1 VDKKPKLYFPI
12 LQTNVKRLKRKKKK
26 EKRRKI
32 EAISLMS

>member
-12 LQTNVKRLKRKKKK
+12 LQTNVERLKRRKK
-26 EKRRKI
+26 KI